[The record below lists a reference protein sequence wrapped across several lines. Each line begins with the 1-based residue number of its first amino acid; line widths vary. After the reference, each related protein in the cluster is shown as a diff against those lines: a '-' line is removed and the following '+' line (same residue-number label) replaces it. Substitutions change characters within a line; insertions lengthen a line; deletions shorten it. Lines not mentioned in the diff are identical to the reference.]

1 MVHAGVVKQA
11 VKILDISEQLLRTG
25 DKGKIRCRFMSRPEF
40 LQQGN
45 KVMFREGK
53 TKMLGE
59 VVEMFTNDQVQQSIE
74 KNPRAK
80 PEEKKE
86 EEAE

>member
-1 MVHAGVVKQA
+1 
-11 VKILDISEQLLRTG
+11 
-25 DKGKIRCRFMSRPEF
+25 MSRPEF
-40 LQQGN
+40 LQIGN

-53 TKMLGE
+53 TKMIGE
-59 VVEMFTNDQVQQSIE
+59 VIQMFTNDQVQQSIE

-86 EEAE
+86 EAVE